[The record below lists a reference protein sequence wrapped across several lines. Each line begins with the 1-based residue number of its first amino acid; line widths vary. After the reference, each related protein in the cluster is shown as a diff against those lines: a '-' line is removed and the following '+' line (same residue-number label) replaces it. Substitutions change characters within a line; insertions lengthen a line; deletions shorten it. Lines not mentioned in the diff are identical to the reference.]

1 MAGRDAVVLD
11 EDLVPLAAGTGVVG
25 RNYAYQITSSV
36 GDFLDEIL
44 NPFMGAGA
52 LGQATHDF
60 NGNYFDNPPH

>member
-1 MAGRDAVVLD
+1 M
-11 EDLVPLAAGTGVVG
+11 G

-52 LGQATHDF
+52 LGQAIHAF
-60 NGNYFDNPPH
+60 NGNNFDNPPHGFIGGGHIASWTTGGHPT